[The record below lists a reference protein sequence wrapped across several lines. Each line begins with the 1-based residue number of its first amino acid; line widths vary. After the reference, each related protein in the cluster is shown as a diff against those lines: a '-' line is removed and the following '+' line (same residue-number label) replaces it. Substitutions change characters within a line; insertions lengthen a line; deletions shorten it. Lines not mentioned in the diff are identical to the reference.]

1 MIYCLTGKI
10 VKKSLNAVVLSCGGV
25 GYYTQC
31 PASVAGALPGVGQ
44 ETTLYTVMS
53 VTENDVS
60 LYGFARFPL
69 LSLRDIFPRRGGSLS
84 SKGEPLAVH
93 ANFISLPRPLPLGE
107 VDLRSKDGEGE
118 DAIRCAPSKKGT
130 PERPQVFRCSKV

>member
-1 MIYCLTGKI
+1 MVSSREVCLFWTKNTAFSAEC
-10 VKKSLNAVVLSCGGV
+10 KEKD
-25 GYYTQC
+25 
-31 PASVAGALPGVGQ
+31 SVFLLLPLAGSPSQALTRQIPPF
-44 ETTLYTVMS
+44 
-53 VTENDVS
+53 VT
-60 LYGFARFPL
+60 YG
-69 LSLRDIFPRRGGSLS
+69 DIFPRSGGSLS